1 MTRQTTGSKWKD
13 VATSECPMARP
24 RISVPGLSDKI
35 ACGLSEQKGTPLSQM
50 THELCPRVNN
60 DGKRPSMTD

>member
-1 MTRQTTGSKWKD
+1 MTRRTTGSKWKD

-50 THELCPRVNN
+50 TH
-60 DGKRPSMTD
+60 